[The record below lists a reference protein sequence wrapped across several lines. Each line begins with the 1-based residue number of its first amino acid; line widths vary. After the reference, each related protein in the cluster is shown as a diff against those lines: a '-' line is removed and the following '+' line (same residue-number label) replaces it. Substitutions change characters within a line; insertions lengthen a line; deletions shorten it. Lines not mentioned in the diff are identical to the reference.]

1 MKLPKI
7 KKDKLN
13 IIYWTIA
20 VVSMCI
26 LILTDVDYNQILAL
40 ALGTGVLIKALFD
53 KDFSKKYF
61 E

>member
-20 VVSMCI
+20 VVSVCI
-26 LILTDVDYNQILAL
+26 LILTDVDYNQVLAL
-40 ALGTGVLIKALFD
+40 ALGTGVLIKGLFD

>member
-26 LILTDVDYNQILAL
+26 LILTDVDWHLIGGIA
-40 ALGTGVLIKALFD
+40 TGLIAMIQYLFD

>member
-26 LILTDVDYNQILAL
+26 LILTDVDYNQVLAL
-40 ALGTGVLIKALFD
+40 ALGTGALIKGLFD